1 MKVVTGELM
10 KSIDRLAIEKFSI
23 PSIVLMEN
31 AALSVVGV
39 IKDCIKDIVSP
50 NIVIVAGK
58 GNNGG
63 DGFAIAR
70 HLYQMGLNVNVIF
83 LGDTNS
89 ILGDALINY
98 NITKNISVP
107 TLIVKT
113 KKEFN
118 TAKKIIEKADIVVDA
133 LLGTGLKGC
142 VKGIMKDF
150 IVLVNE
156 NSKYT
161 IAVDIPSGINS
172 ENGHIEGEA
181 IRANITVTFAF
192 LKQGLILY
200 PANEYVGK
208 LIITDIGIP
217 KAVTEEIEINTN
229 VLNDEEYNS
238 LLPKR
243 KPRSN
248 KGTYGKLLVIAG
260 SDEMTGAAILSSKA
274 AYRMGVGLVNL
285 ASTKEVINIAQNNI
299 IENINTILPCEDGKV
314 CLKSFD
320 TLKDIINNVSAI
332 AVGPGLGQSKEV
344 TKFICEL
351 LYNVKVPIIIDA
363 DALNAVAK
371 DINIL
376 KVCKAPT
383 IITPHPAEMSRLTGI
398 PVQDI
403 LDNTVEIAKQFSLEY
418 DVVTL
423 LKDSRTIIANPDSQ
437 IYINT
442 TGNSA
447 LAKGGSGDV
456 LTGIISSLVAQG
468 TNPFLAA
475 ALGAY
480 IHGKAGEKASRQF
493 GMAGVLASDLIN
505 YLH

>member
-1 MKVVTGELM
+1 MKVVTGEIM
-10 KSIDRLAIEKFSI
+10 KNIDKLTVDNFGI

-31 AALSVVGV
+31 AALSVVKV
-39 IKDCIKDIVSP
+39 IKDCIKTISSP

-70 HLYQMGLNVNVIF
+70 HLYQSGLNTNIIF
-83 LGDTNS
+83 LGSSNN
-89 ILGDALINY
+89 IAGDALINY
-98 NITKNISVP
+98 NITKKLNIP

-113 KKEFN
+113 KKEFS
-118 TAKKIIEKADIVVDA
+118 TAKKIIEKADIVVDS
-133 LLGTGLKGC
+133 LLGTGLKGK
-142 VKGIMKDF
+142 VDGIIKDF

-172 ENGHIEGEA
+172 ENGHIQGEA
-181 IRANITVTFAF
+181 IKADLTVTFA
-192 LKQGLILY
+192 LIKQGLILNSDY
-200 PANEYVGK
+200 TGK
-208 LIITDIGIP
+208 LIVTDIGIP
-217 KAVTEEIEINTN
+217 KSVLDNIDINTN
-229 VLNDEEYNS
+229 MLNDIEYNN

-243 KPRSN
+243 KARSN

-260 SDEMTGAAILSSKA
+260 SDEMTGASILTSKA
-274 AYRMGVGLVNL
+274 AYKMGVGLVNL
-285 ASTKEVINIAQNNI
+285 AAPKEVINIAQNNI
-299 IENINTILPCEDGKV
+299 IENINTILPSENGKV
-314 CLKSFD
+314 YLKSFD
-320 TLKDIINNVSAI
+320 TIKDIINNVNAV
-332 AVGPGLGQSKEV
+332 AVGPGLGQSKGV

-351 LYNVKVPIIIDA
+351 LYNLKVPVVIDA
-363 DALNAVAK
+363 DGLNAVSN

-376 KVCKAPT
+376 KVCKAP
-383 IITPHPAEMSRLTGI
+383 IILTPHPGEMSRLTGI

-403 LDNTVEIAKQFSLEY
+403 LDNTIEVAKQFSLEY
-418 DVVTL
+418 NVVTL
-423 LKDSRTIIANPDSQ
+423 LKDSKTIIANPHSE
-437 IYINT
+437 IYINN

-456 LTGIISSLVAQG
+456 LTGIIGSLLAQK
-468 TNPFLAA
+468 TDPFLAA

-480 IHGKAGEKASRQF
+480 IHGKAGERASERF

-505 YLH
+505 YF